1 QDHEPVGQ
9 LSICHTNCG
18 LAGSNRGSPDMAPGV
33 YAAAVGPNLGG
44 AADNCGPCGSCYS
57 IINSGHSACQWDDP
71 NCAYAYHLLFPL
83 LPISPLLPSVRDRRT
98 EAVRTEHD
106 WLMTDSYSVSTGP
119 AAQSGTKEIKV
130 MVVNHCMDCNKVDYH
145 FDIHGSPGWDNPKI
159 WWKPLDPSECRSGS
173 SSSSSSTDIM
183 KSAKNPTAG
192 SSIVKSA
199 KSPTDESSNIN
210 SDSIPTEGSPSTG
223 SGSNPTDGSPGTN
236 SASIPD
242 ANMQPPGAPGN
253 LTARWQQSFRR
264 WKA

>member
-1 QDHEPVGQ
+1 MHFSTFLTSLLLFLSFSLTHADIAQDSGPPAGYQEGYATQDNEPVGQ

-44 AADNCGPCGSCYS
+44 AADNCGPCG
-57 IINSGHSACQWDDP
+57 A
-71 NCAYAYHLLFPL
+71 
-83 LPISPLLPSVRDRRT
+83 DRRT

-106 WLMTDSYSVSTGP
+106 WLMTDSYRVSTGP

-130 MVVNHCMDCNKVDYH
+130 MVVNHCMDCDKVDYH

-173 SSSSSSTDIM
+173 SSSSSSTDVM

-192 SSIVKSA
+192 SSIMKSA
-199 KSPTDESSNIN
+199 KSPTGESSNIN
-210 SDSIPTEGSPSTG
+210 SLFNPTEGSPGTN